1 LSALQLK
8 HLTLVDVPNLTA
20 KCISQYRVDE
30 SLTVSS
36 SVLLNH
42 MLMAEGFRVP
52 PYLCLY
58 NCKELSVLFEEPT
71 KLSSVKRLNFCV
83 CEMESLPRNLKS
95 LTSMESLDI
104 TFCQNITSLPNLPS
118 SLQRIRIW
126 GCPVLK
132 NNCQEADGESWPK
145 ISHIRWKDFIEVASL
160 EFPLESNEK
169 VKIPLIHSRVLI
181 YFLFQYLTY
190 LTLQTA
196 TSRSPYHGRRGLCS
210 RL

>member
-1 LSALQLK
+1 
-8 HLTLVDVPNLTA
+8 
-20 KCISQYRVDE
+20 
-30 SLTVSS
+30 
-36 SVLLNH
+36 
-42 MLMAEGFRVP
+42 
-52 PYLCLY
+52 
-58 NCKELSVLFEEPT
+58 
-71 KLSSVKRLNFCV
+71 
-83 CEMESLPRNLKS
+83 MESLPRNLKS

-169 VKIPLIHSRVLI
+169 VKIPLIHSRVPHTPNSHLEV
-181 YFLFQYLTY
+181 
-190 LTLQTA
+190 TLSWA
-196 TSRSPYHGRRGLCS
+196 PRSLQQVIRLGRAS
-210 RL
+210 DSSFTKFK

>member
-1 LSALQLK
+1 
-8 HLTLVDVPNLTA
+8 
-20 KCISQYRVDE
+20 
-30 SLTVSS
+30 
-36 SVLLNH
+36 
-42 MLMAEGFRVP
+42 
-52 PYLCLY
+52 
-58 NCKELSVLFEEPT
+58 
-71 KLSSVKRLNFCV
+71 LSSVKRLNFCV

-104 TFCQNITSLPNLPS
+104 TFCHNITSLPNLPS

-132 NNCQEADGESWPK
+132 KNCQEADGESWPK
-145 ISHIRWKDFIEVASL
+145 ISHIRWKDFIEVASI

-196 TSRSPYHGRRGLCS
+196 TSRSPYHGHRGLCS
-210 RL
+210 RF